1 MFVYSCSHSY
11 MVEQEMLSDM
21 FVYSCSHSYMV
32 EQEMLSDMFVCI
44 VAVTATW

>member
-1 MFVYSCSHSY
+1 

>member
-1 MFVYSCSHSY
+1 
-11 MVEQEMLSDM
+11 MLSDM
-21 FVYSCSHSYMV
+21 FFYSCSHSYMV

>member
-1 MFVYSCSHSY
+1 

-21 FVYSCSHSYMV
+21 FVFSYSHSYMV
-32 EQEMLSDMFVCI
+32 EQMLSDMFVCI